1 MFKTLYIKYLKRL
14 LLFTTAVL
22 AVFILFHYC
31 WDYLLSPFCLQL
43 IVLFLLIMAG
53 THAVVLHTDARRLEY
68 APDPDTD
75 AETRKKDIMEIEK
88 QFIRRYMVATTVKW
102 LLFVL
107 LLIVYAVT
115 KRADMLRFGLNFVVL
130 YVAYSVFEILILKK
144 PLLK

>member
-31 WDYLLSPFCLQL
+31 WDFLLSPFCLHL

-53 THAVVLHTDARRLEY
+53 THALVLHTDARRLEY
-68 APDPDTD
+68 TRD
-75 AETRKKDIMEIEK
+75 AEKDADAMKKDLMDMEK
-88 QFIRRYMVATTVKW
+88 QFIRRYLVATTVKW
-102 LLFVL
+102 FLFLGLLV
-107 LLIVYAVT
+107 VYAVV
-115 KRADMLRFGLNFVVL
+115 RPSDMLRFGMNFMAL
-130 YVAYSVFEILILKK
+130 YVAYSVFEVLVLKK